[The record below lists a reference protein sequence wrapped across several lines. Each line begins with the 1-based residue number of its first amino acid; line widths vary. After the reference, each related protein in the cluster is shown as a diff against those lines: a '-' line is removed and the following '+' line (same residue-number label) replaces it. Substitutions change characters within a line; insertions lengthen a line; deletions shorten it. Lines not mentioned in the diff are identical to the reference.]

1 MPNGA
6 SLPAAPALGPAAC
19 TVNRAAMSDLLL
31 KRATAA
37 VGEVYDVI
45 YEDKIVGRIMFSAPS
60 VDPWAW
66 MLTYDH
72 HEDRS
77 PIDGYEPSRDAA
89 MQAFASSW
97 HREK

>member
-1 MPNGA
+1 MWSIATRQA
-6 SLPAAPALGPAAC
+6 SEGPVLGYEATREAA
-19 TVNRAAMSDLLL
+19 
-31 KRATAA
+31 
-37 VGEVYDVI
+37 

-66 MLTYDH
+66 MLTYGH